1 MSHPFLS
8 SIFASKRDYA
18 ALLTVLRAYQAKS
31 YTTARIFLP
40 AEHTSASAAGRFESR
55 AVLDP
60 MQEWPFDLALQS
72 LVPKDALK
80 FTAREVAAD
89 AKFFSDSDAPKGPKA
104 GMAAANRVPGVAAA
118 VALAHDQCGIS
129 SSKGSFKMR
138 RAWVSEDGKNE
149 VFEGVFS
156 VSIVYSSLYRRK
168 CDESACRK
176 SFAFWAIRA
185 RVGEDG
191 KEIGLGPETGRGW

>member
-60 MQEWPFDLALQS
+60 MQEWPFDLALRS
-72 LVPKDALK
+72 LVLKDALT
-80 FTAREVAAD
+80 FTARET
-89 AKFFSDSDAPKGPKA
+89 SDAAKYFSEPGKA
-104 GMAAANRVPGVAAA
+104 KAVGVTAA

-129 SSKGSFKMR
+129 SSKGAFKMR
-138 RAWVSEDGKNE
+138 RAWLSEDGKDE

-191 KEIGLGPETGRGW
+191 KEIGLGPGTGRGW